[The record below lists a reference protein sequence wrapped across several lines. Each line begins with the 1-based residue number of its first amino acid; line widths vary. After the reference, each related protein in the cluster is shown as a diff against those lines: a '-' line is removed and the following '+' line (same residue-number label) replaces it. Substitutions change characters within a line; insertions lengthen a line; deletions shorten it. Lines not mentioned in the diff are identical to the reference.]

1 VIMRKTRCVECGRP
15 VEHNA
20 KALLVHSEKFHR
32 NKEQGQQR
40 LEEQLEEGQ

>member
-1 VIMRKTRCVECGRP
+1 MIMRKTRCVECGRP

-32 NKEQGQQR
+32 KKEREQQR

>member
-1 VIMRKTRCVECGRP
+1 MIIRKTRCVECGRP

-20 KALLVHSEKFHR
+20 KALLVHSEKFHHK
-32 NKEQGQQR
+32 KEQGQQR